1 MSSNDKSAIIEKILQ
16 YGKCLYTLHLI
27 ELSLFL
33 LLLLSLIVRID
44 VIGTWPPL
52 SALVI
57 IVDASFSNS
66 GFFGN
71 IVEVIISSLILI
83 IATLIYHIYY
93 IYYFRRMSK
102 IIKKDRLLS
111 AKPTSFYLIV
121 SVITF
126 LSAPFILVN
135 RVFNIVNTVEESTF
149 FDYKVLTAIAPSFLF
164 LLLLSVGIYIVFK
177 HYKSH
182 LYSIVSKAL
191 FISSTFAISYIIVNI
206 LEISIVDIML
216 DESSSYLIETVPFL
230 FILYLLTSTYLV
242 YKLNRCIKEF
252 NLTIQSKAAA
262 SCHLDQDA
270 SEVENA
276 HFKN

>member
-27 ELSLFL
+27 KLLLFVLLFL
-33 LLLLSLIVRID
+33 IIPLSNGKYYIIS
-44 VIGTWPPL
+44 WPPF
-52 SALVI
+52 SALI
-57 IVDASFSNS
+57 IIGALLFPNS
-66 GFFGN
+66 RYSAEILILPYF
-71 IVEVIISSLILI
+71 ILILI
-83 IATLIYHIYY
+83 IALLSYRIYY

-111 AKPTSFYLIV
+111 TKPTFFYLIV
-121 SVITF
+121 SVISFFSALFF
-126 LSAPFILVN
+126 LFFKNFIILKK
-135 RVFNIVNTVEESTF
+135 STF

-164 LLLLSVGIYIVFK
+164 SLLLSVGIYIVFK

-182 LYSIVSKAL
+182 LYSIVSKVLLIASVL
-191 FISSTFAISYIIVNI
+191 AIGHIIVNMI
-206 LEISIVDIML
+206 TKSN
-216 DESSSYLIETVPFL
+216 SYLMETVPFL

-242 YKLNRCIKEF
+242 YKLNRCIKKF

-276 HFKN
+276 HF